1 MKPTISSGGLS
12 AFRAQ
17 RGFTLV
23 EMLVVIAIIGLL
35 AGMIVPLAGLATKK
49 RNLARARAEVDS
61 LALAI
66 DTYKA
71 KKGFYPPDNPGH
83 PTTNQLF
90 YELWGMV
97 LQTTPVN
104 AANPVFIDTFSA
116 NETIASNLLYQFF
129 GSGGIVN
136 ASTDTNEIIN
146 FIPRINAA
154 EIQDINPLYKPAQP
168 PSPTANTPVWVFA
181 TPAAGPAGG
190 LPIAPT
196 GQRVNVIRYVCTN
209 PTNNSTTY
217 DLWVDLL
224 IAGQTNRICNWDKDP
239 EIVH

>member
-49 RNLARARAEVDS
+49 RNLARARAEVDN

-90 YELWGMV
+90 YELWGMI
-97 LQTTPVN
+97 VN
-104 AANPVFIDTFSA
+104 PAQQVFTNTYNA
-116 NETIASNLLYQFF
+116 NESITAATLTQFF
-129 GSGGIVN
+129 GTAGIVN
-136 ASTDTNEIIN
+136 SSADTNEIIN
-146 FIPRINAA
+146 FIPRINSA
-154 EIQDINPLYKPAQP
+154 EIQKIGSTN
-168 PSPTANTPVWVFA
+168 NPVWVFA